1 MRYFLTR
8 ILPLVFVLALNA
20 CSMMP
25 RTNAGNNGVDSVP
38 AAVTSRYERALDEM
52 INGEDTRA
60 IELFEGFVA
69 AYPEYPGA
77 SLNLAKLQLRN
88 DRGDAAVQVL
98 KNCILLNPD
107 YAPAYNQL
115 GIIFRERGEFDRANI
130 SYLNAIEVD
139 PNYALAYFNMGVLND
154 LYRQQSAVALDYY
167 QQYRALIGVEVEDA
181 EVDRWIRDLERRTG
195 TERKAEVGQ

>member
-8 ILPLVFVLALNA
+8 ILPLVFMLTLNA
-20 CSMMP
+20 CSTMP
-25 RTNAGNNGVDSVP
+25 RFGASDNGAEALP
-38 AAVTSRYERALDEM
+38 TAVTSRYERALDEM
-52 INGEDTRA
+52 RSGEDTRA

-88 DRGDAAVQVL
+88 DRADAAVHVL

-115 GIIFRERGEFDRANI
+115 GIIFRERGEFDRANTI
-130 SYLNAIEVD
+130 YLNAI
-139 PNYALAYFNMGVLND
+139 
-154 LYRQQSAVALDYY
+154 
-167 QQYRALIGVEVEDA
+167 

-195 TERKAEVGQ
+195 TARKAEAGQ